1 MSEEEKVTWTIG
13 EDIYDPEDLSNGSR
27 THFIQAANLRNVLA
41 ELMQQ
46 QANTHELIINTKVAL
61 EFRENELR
69 SSITVAEVLAEPEL
83 EAADG

>member
-13 EDIYDPEDLSNGSR
+13 EDVFDPEDLSNESR
-27 THFIQAANLRNVLA
+27 THFIQASNLRNVIA

-46 QANTHELIINTKVAL
+46 QANTHELIVNTQVAL
-61 EFRENELR
+61 EFRENALR
-69 SSITVAEVLAEPEL
+69 SSITIAEVLAEPEL

>member
-13 EDIYDPEDLSNGSR
+13 EDVYDPEDLSNESR
-27 THFIQAANLRNVLA
+27 THFIQVANLRNVLA

-46 QANTHELIINTKVAL
+46 QANTHELIVNTQVAL
-61 EFRENELR
+61 EFRENALR
-69 SSITVAEVLAEPEL
+69 SSITIAEVLAEPEL

>member
-13 EDIYDPEDLSNGSR
+13 EDIYDPVDLSNESR

-41 ELMQQ
+41 DLMRQ
-46 QANTHELIINTKVAL
+46 QANTHELIVNTQVAL
-61 EFRENELR
+61 EFRENALR
-69 SSITVAEVLAEPEL
+69 SSITIAEVLAEPEL